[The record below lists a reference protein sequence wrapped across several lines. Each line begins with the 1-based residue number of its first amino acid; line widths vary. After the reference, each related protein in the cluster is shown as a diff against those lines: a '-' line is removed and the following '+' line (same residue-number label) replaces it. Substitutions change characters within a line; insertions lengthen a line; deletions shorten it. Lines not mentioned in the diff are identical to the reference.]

1 MSAEP
6 SLEHPL
12 KAETLGPSVG
22 SSLDAS
28 MVMTDTN
35 EDWKSCFEKSEGEV
49 IVSYSYFDLVN
60 KPFIS
65 LLKFF
70 NFQNADIYIGLD
82 SFDDLLPHSSGIGY
96 NHSSSV
102 LLLLNFPTYF
112 CQLESL

>member
-6 SLEHPL
+6 SLGRPL
-12 KAETLGPSVG
+12 AAETLVPSVG

-28 MVMTDTN
+28 MVMNDNN

-49 IVSYSYFDLVN
+49 IFSFSYRDHVN
-60 KPFIS
+60 RSFVS

-82 SFDDLLPHSSGIGY
+82 SFDDLLPHSSGIG
-96 NHSSSV
+96 NNQSSSV
-102 LLLLNFPTYF
+102 LLLLNFPAY
-112 CQLESL
+112 CY